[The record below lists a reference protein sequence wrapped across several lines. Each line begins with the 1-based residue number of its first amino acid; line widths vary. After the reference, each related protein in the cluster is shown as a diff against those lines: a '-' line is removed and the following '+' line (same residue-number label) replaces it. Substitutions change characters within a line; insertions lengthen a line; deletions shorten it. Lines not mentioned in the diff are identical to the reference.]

1 MTRAVRRGTR
11 PSTCTARRRERA
23 SGASG
28 ARELRAKVSWSSKT
42 QEQTHGSARRACL
55 GGCPPARGASRAQR
69 TWSSRRVEEAPLG
82 AGSRRRTCCKRHAAQ
97 PGHPAVGNS
106 RSAWRARARATSCT
120 RATCSALRPWTRRVT
135 ARVARSSTASQHGVA
150 ARRPQLRA
158 HGWCFRASVRS
169 VAQLARTN
177 SVHARPSTATGGRRA
192 SARGRVVVAR
202 ARRGP
207 PQRLPGRYG
216 LEASE
221 GLQKRPRGKGSAC

>member
-82 AGSRRRTCCKRHAAQ
+82 AGSRRRACCKRHAAQ

-135 ARVARSSTASQHGVA
+135 ARVARSSTAEQHGGD
-150 ARRPQLRA
+150 PS
-158 HGWCFRASVRS
+158 CVR
-169 VAQLARTN
+169 
-177 SVHARPSTATGGRRA
+177 TGGA
-192 SARGRVVVAR
+192 SGLACAAWRSWHERTACTVVRQQRPEGDEQVHGGAVAR